1 MKVKRATD
9 APTSCCAHGE
19 LATPTPNLRTGVAQ
33 TKERTMMTKIIDRMA
48 VLYLVLTLSADPTLA
63 ATDSATELAKKT
75 QNPVADL
82 ISVPFQNNFN
92 VGAGSKDEMVW
103 ILNVQPV
110 IPIKLNADWNLI
122 TRTIM
127 PIISLPSLFPD
138 ADNAFGL
145 GDINP
150 SFFFSPSKP
159 SKFIW
164 GAGPTMT
171 FPTATNRI
179 LGSGKWSMGP
189 AAVALFI
196 DGPWVLG
203 TLANQQWSF
212 AGWGNK
218 DVNALLIQ
226 PFINYN
232 LSHGW
237 YLVSGPIITGDFS
250 ASSGN
255 HWTVPVGGGGG
266 KLWRVG
272 KVGLPV
278 NTQVQAFFNAERP
291 RYGPDWQLRVQIQF
305 LFPK

>member
-1 MKVKRATD
+1 VLLVCYRGKSPLTQRTPKKESISRSALVQTGYVEKESMKSKINHLIATL
-9 APTSCCAHGE
+9 C
-19 LATPTPNLRTGVAQ
+19 LVVALGA
-33 TKERTMMTKIIDRMA
+33 D
-48 VLYLVLTLSADPTLA
+48 LTIA
-63 ATDSATELAKKT
+63 ATESETELAKKT

-92 VGAGSKDEMVW
+92 FGAGSKDKMVYV
-103 ILNVQPV
+103 LNVQPV

-122 TRTIM
+122 TR
-127 PIISLPSLFPD
+127 IITPLINQPSLFPHV
-138 ADNAFGL
+138 DNAVGL

-150 SFFFSPSKP
+150 SFFLSPANP
-159 SKFIW
+159 GKFIW
-164 GAGPTMT
+164 GVGPTMT
-171 FPTATNRI
+171 FPTATNNI
-179 LGSGKWSMGP
+179 LGNGKWSMGP
-189 AAVALFI
+189 SAVGLFME
-196 DGPWVLG
+196 GPWVVG
-203 TLANQQWSF
+203 ALANQQWSF

-218 DVNALLIQ
+218 DFNQFLVQ
-226 PFINYN
+226 PFLNYN
-232 LSHGW
+232 FSHGW
-237 YLVSGPIITGDFS
+237 YLSSAPIITGNFS